1 MAEKR
6 SVTQILYP
14 HPHRRPCTPGQMPIP
29 SCELKTRKHVNV
41 ISYAEWKEEKS
52 PRYCRVQ
59 GCGRGATTRGIGIAE
74 KDGVPKRARALSA
87 LHTSTSSSTS
97 VPRDQSAPAISH
109 ACLLACLLGC
119 WVGTYVHPPKLSVIE
134 LTVPYLP
141 RIPHLHPRSS

>member
-41 ISYAEWKEEKS
+41 ISYAEWKEESLLGTVEFRGVGEVRRHVELGLRRKMEYRS
-52 PRYCRVQ
+52 VPVRFLPSTPPPPPPPRS
-59 GCGRGATTRGIGIAE
+59 RGINQLL
-74 KDGVPKRARALSA
+74 RSRM
-87 LHTSTSSSTS
+87 
-97 VPRDQSAPAISH
+97 
-109 ACLLACLLGC
+109 LACLLGC